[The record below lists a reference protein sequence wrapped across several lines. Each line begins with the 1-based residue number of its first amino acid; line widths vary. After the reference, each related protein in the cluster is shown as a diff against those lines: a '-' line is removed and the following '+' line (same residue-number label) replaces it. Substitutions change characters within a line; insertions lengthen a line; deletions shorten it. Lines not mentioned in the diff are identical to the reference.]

1 MRNDNTIASL
11 DIEGIADI
19 KAVLAVCQDKG
30 WFDVVRLLDQSE
42 ARGTPW
48 GAACTLQVL
57 DHDTGI
63 WMACKLDDKGAHSL
77 AYLYRVIRTELKWD
91 GPIRLAVAAE

>member
-1 MRNDNTIASL
+1 MGNENTTAGL
-11 DIEGIADI
+11 DIEGIAGI

-42 ARGTPW
+42 ARATPW

-57 DHDTGI
+57 DNETGA
-63 WMACKLDDKGAHSL
+63 WMACKLDDRGAHSL
-77 AYLYRVIRTELKWD
+77 AHLYRVLRTELKWD